1 MCTSKDTGRIRE
13 NGKNKAL
20 RYRENS
26 QNWSVGEEG
35 EGFQKGNR
43 QNRTGCKKES
53 VLGFSVNLSLRV
65 VRIIKMRK

>member
-1 MCTSKDTGRIRE
+1 MCSPARTPGRVRE

-20 RYRENS
+20 TYRENS

-35 EGFQKGNR
+35 EGLQKG
-43 QNRTGCKKES
+43 TGCKKES